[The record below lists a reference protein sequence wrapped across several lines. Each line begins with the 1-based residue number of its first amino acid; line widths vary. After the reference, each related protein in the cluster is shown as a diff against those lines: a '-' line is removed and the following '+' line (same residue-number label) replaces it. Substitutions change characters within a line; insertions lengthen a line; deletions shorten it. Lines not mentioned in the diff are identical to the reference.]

1 MFVFGDVHIGSRHSR
16 LQELRSCLKRL
27 NPDEVVVT
35 GDLFDD
41 QYRGVSRDEALRLIK
56 KAMEIL
62 QIQPQRLYIAFS
74 RSSHDPQLPGPL
86 TERINRTEVVAYNG
100 EIFIDGNPRVVVTHG
115 DGAVRNGVVAYLVD
129 LIKRGQLGTWLR
141 RRLGLGDDVWLL
153 YGHSHVPH
161 VDERLKILNPG
172 PWKIYGVRRIRG
184 DVYQLPSAKPLCQP
198 DLQHT

>member
-1 MFVFGDVHIGSRHSR
+1 LHLKNPGGTCVVFVFGDVHIGSRHSR

-27 NPDEVVVT
+27 SPDEVVVT

-41 QYRGVSRDEALRLIK
+41 QYRRVSRDEALRLIK

-62 QIQPQRLYIAFS
+62 QIQPQRLYI
-74 RSSHDPQLPGPL
+74 
-86 TERINRTEVVAYNG
+86 VA
-100 EIFIDGNPRVVVTHG
+100 
-115 DGAVRNGVVAYLVD
+115 AYLID
-129 LIKRGQLGTWLR
+129 LIKRGQIGVWLR
-141 RRLGLGDDVWLL
+141 RRLALGNDVWLL

-172 PWKIYGVRRIRG
+172 PWKVYGVRRIRG

-198 DLQHT
+198 DL